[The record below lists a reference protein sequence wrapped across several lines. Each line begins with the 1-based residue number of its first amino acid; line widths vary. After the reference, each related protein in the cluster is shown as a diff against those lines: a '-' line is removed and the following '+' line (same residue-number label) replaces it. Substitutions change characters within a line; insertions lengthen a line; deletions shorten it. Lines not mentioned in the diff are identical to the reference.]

1 MHRMQS
7 LIFYN
12 GVSLATAPKFRIPN
26 SEFRIFV
33 EVKDLDKSVF
43 YFLPNSFISG
53 TSISNPIRSSASSR
67 RV

>member
-33 EVKDLDKSVF
+33 EIKDLDKFSICTALSALRSCKSFPSSVR
-43 YFLPNSFISG
+43 I
-53 TSISNPIRSSASSR
+53 
-67 RV
+67 